1 MHVVLGI
8 LGAIVTI
15 LILLNRLAEA
25 GIDLGGLNF
34 FLWQRR
40 RKWRTKFEGNPIY
53 QIDSPMEATAL
64 LMAATAKIDG
74 DMTAEQKR
82 KILSLFVDE
91 FHLSRREA
99 AGLLISS
106 TYLLRDGEELR
117 NNLEK
122 VIARS
127 LDKFTEEQAR
137 SAVDLLERVAK
148 ADGSVSELQR
158 EFVDRASTALSQRCE
173 PKPKWT

>member
-8 LGAIVTI
+8 LGALVTI
-15 LILLNRLAEA
+15 LILLHRLAEA
-25 GIDLGGLNF
+25 GVDLGGLNP

-40 RKWRTKFEGNPIY
+40 RRWRKKFEGNPIY
-53 QIDSPMEATAL
+53 QLDSPMEVTAL
-64 LMAATAKIDG
+64 LMAATAKLDG
-74 DMTAEQKR
+74 DMSAEQKR

-91 FHLSRREA
+91 FHLSRRDA

-106 TYLLRDGEELR
+106 TYLLGDGEELR

-122 VIARS
+122 VLTRS
-127 LDKFTEEQAR
+127 LEKFTDEQAR
-137 SAVDLLERVAK
+137 SAVELLEKVAE

-158 EFVDRASTALSQRCE
+158 EFIDRARAVLRQKYE
-173 PKPKWT
+173 PKAKWT